1 MFQWTM
7 GLFEKD
13 YILRM
18 LEQLTQLIQS
28 VRARLEGG
36 TPGDALALIGE
47 ARRTLAGPLAR
58 TLDRVDG
65 STLVSLLGPERARL
79 YAELSR
85 LEARARADL
94 GEDAASRREEAR
106 AAEIERSLGACQSTP
121 RQTPS

>member
-1 MFQWTM
+1 M

-18 LEQLTQLIQS
+18 LEQLTQLIQG

-36 TPGDALALIGE
+36 TPGEALALIGE
-47 ARRTLAGPLAR
+47 ARQTLAGPLAR

-65 STLVSLLGPERARL
+65 GTVVSLLGPEKARL

-94 GEDAASRREEAR
+94 GDVAASRREEAR
-106 AAEIERSLGACQSTP
+106 ADEIEHALA
-121 RQTPS
+121 